1 MSLARQVWAA
11 GGTSPRL
18 TSSLRLAQPMADW
31 SVERA
36 CGGAGTLHER
46 GVPAT
51 LGTSRLVEVL
61 DADRPALV
69 LGSTQRDSVADLPAC
84 AAAGVDVVHRQ
95 SGGGAVLVDPAGML
109 WVDVLIGVDDP
120 LWHADVRRSTR
131 WLGEV
136 WATAI
141 RSAGGVD
148 EATVHEGSMCLN
160 RWGRLV
166 CFAGLGP
173 GEVTVG
179 TGGPKVVGIS
189 QRRTRHGAR
198 FQCAVPFAWDPARI
212 TSLLAFGSADE
223 RQVAEADLAQPGVV
237 HPVEPGRR
245 TALLEAFLAALPR

>member
-1 MSLARQVWAA
+1 
-11 GGTSPRL
+11 
-18 TSSLRLAQPMADW
+18 MADW

-69 LGSTQRDSVADLPAC
+69 LGSTQRDTVADEAAC
-84 AAAGVDVVHRQ
+84 IAAGVDVVHRQ
-95 SGGGAVLVDPAGML
+95 SGGGAVLVDPAEML
-109 WVDVLIGVDDP
+109 WVDVLIGVADP
-120 LWHADVRRSTR
+120 LWNADVSRSTR

-136 WATAI
+136 WATAL
-141 RSAGGVD
+141 RSTGAVD
-148 EATVHEGSMCLN
+148 EATVHEGSLCLN

-179 TGGPKVVGIS
+179 VGGPKVVGIS

-198 FQCAVPFAWDPARI
+198 FQCAVPLAWDAARI
-212 TSLLAFGSADE
+212 TSLLAFDSTEE
-223 RQVAEADLAQPGVV
+223 RSVAAAELGQPGVV
-237 HPVEPGRR
+237 HPVDPSRR
-245 TALLEAFLAALPR
+245 DALFDAFLAALPTAATA